1 MYAMLGQT
9 TIYQTVLSI
18 TELYLIKTCKI
29 RNSCPLS
36 YAMYSFVMGKK
47 WNTTI
52 RVLFFFTP
60 KCGRIIIQ
68 SISVDCP
75 IWKIV
80 LAMYFKICINI
91 LKRLAVVLHS
101 KTSNINIPSQSSLL
115 FSLGK
120 GSSGFDQ
127 MRLRFG
133 SLPQWWCATL
143 LPAWPNSLPNRFKKK
158 KNLLQNLWQA
168 TVCVR
173 CKNHPKQPLKLLF
186 VFKLILL
193 DNLLPMSHKPAEC
206 TI

>member
-1 MYAMLGQT
+1 MPF
-9 TIYQTVLSI
+9 VL
-18 TELYLIKTCKI
+18 C
-29 RNSCPLS
+29 N
-36 YAMYSFVMGKK
+36 
-47 WNTTI
+47 
-52 RVLFFFTP
+52 VLLCNGEKVKHYHQSSFFFTP

-75 IWKIV
+75 TWKIV

-158 KNLLQNLWQA
+158 KICYK
-168 TVCVR
+168 TCG
-173 CKNHPKQPLKLLF
+173 
-186 VFKLILL
+186 
-193 DNLLPMSHKPAEC
+193 KPQYV
-206 TI
+206 